1 MGLQEPH
8 SSREVAEATDRVL
21 DNEEANEQASLGQEA
36 VADEPDKTGG
46 FGARFPKL
54 KAVGRVLLAWITG
67 SILVAL
73 VVYLAGLSLAAFTPP
88 AQITMVIISTV
99 IMYYVFRNRTR
110 F

>member
-1 MGLQEPH
+1 MGLKEPH
-8 SSREVAEATDRVL
+8 SSRKVAEATDRVL
-21 DNEEANEQASLGQEA
+21 DNEESGEQASLGQEA
-36 VADEPDKTGG
+36 VAEEPEPSG

-73 VVYLAGLSLAAFTPP
+73 VVYLAGLSLATFTPP

-99 IMYYVFRNRTR
+99 IMYFVLRNRTR

>member
-21 DNEEANEQASLGQEA
+21 DNEESDEQASIGQEA
-36 VADEPDKTGG
+36 VGEETESGG

-54 KAVGRVLLAWITG
+54 KAVGRVILAWITG

>member
-1 MGLQEPH
+1 MGQKQTHDPQKV
-8 SSREVAEATDRVL
+8 REATDRL
-21 DNEEANEQASLGQEA
+21 MDSEFADGEQETIGEE
-36 VADEPDKTGG
+36 PGG

-54 KAVGRVLLAWITG
+54 KAVGRVLLAWIAG

-88 AQITMVIISTV
+88 AQITMVIISTI
-99 IMYYVFRNRTR
+99 IMYYVLRNRTR